1 MIVRAPSPRSCLL
14 RSTIG
19 SLTRVPAS
27 GGRERDKSSS
37 SFLFIRMKSPDA
49 AWTLGAGSRRSS
61 LRVLRSFG
69 RWELSLLKSS
79 RSNASTNRSRGSNG
93 EAHCLLPRII
103 EWSFSKGSRRII
115 SLTLYPFSSRRF
127 FSCRKIADGS
137 FETSMLL
144 AFTANKKS
152 PSSLRYCEM
161 FSDRILAWSG
171 CAISA

>member
-1 MIVRAPSPRSCLL
+1 MTVKAPSPRSRLL

-19 SLTRVPAS
+19 SLMRALAS
-27 GGRERDKSSS
+27 GGRERDNSSS

-49 AWTLGAGSRRSS
+49 AWTLGVGSLRSS
-61 LRVLRSFG
+61 LSVLRSFG
-69 RWELSLLKSS
+69 RWALSFLKSS
-79 RSNASTNRSRGSNG
+79 RSNASTNRSRGSNV
-93 EAHCLLPRII
+93 EAHYLLPRII

-115 SLTLYPFSSRRF
+115 SFTLYPFSSSRF

-152 PSSLRYCEM
+152 PSSLR
-161 FSDRILAWSG
+161 
-171 CAISA
+171 